1 MEKILLRWAVKL
13 RANIHATVGAEVW
26 FCIHSRPWRI
36 RGIAGICWATQ
47 LLSISSRWYFKE
59 ECRQPIH
66 RPTALQEQKQS
77 RGRILLKRHIKAYRR
92 ERI

>member
-36 RGIAGICWATQ
+36 RGKR
-47 LLSISSRWYFKE
+47 LSDIRGAAISVRFAS
-59 ECRQPIH
+59 
-66 RPTALQEQKQS
+66 
-77 RGRILLKRHIKAYRR
+77 
-92 ERI
+92 